1 MKRHKPLLLI
11 TLLSVIALG
20 VPFEFVAAAPL
31 KQGELAVITAPAD
44 NDVVRGV
51 VSIVGSAV
59 HPAFDR
65 YELAYAVEPV
75 TSNDQWVGI
84 GDVGRE
90 QVVNGE
96 LAQWDTTILPDGSYS
111 LRLRVV
117 RNDGNYAEIE
127 VKHVV
132 IANAVPTETP
142 TAAASATPTNTPTP
156 LPPTPTIVIELT
168 VDDTPTPRPLTV
180 TEVLPTPKSTAEGLP
195 IPKVKV
201 DTSPLKSA
209 LLLGGGGML
218 VIFLFFGFLSAVR
231 LVVLGFAKRTGRRRR
246 NRRK

>member
-1 MKRHKPLLLI
+1 MNVRKSFFGTLFLLLI
-11 TLLSVIALG
+11 IAAL
-20 VPFEFVAAAPL
+20 PATASIAAPP

-51 VSIVGSAV
+51 VSIIGSAV

-84 GDVGRE
+84 GEVGRE

-96 LAQWDTTILPDGSYS
+96 LAKWDTTILPDGSYS

-117 RNDGNYAEIE
+117 RNDGNYSETE

-132 IANAVPTETP
+132 VANAVPTETP
-142 TAAASATPTNTPTP
+142 TPSASPTPTTTPTP
-156 LPPTPTIVIELT
+156 LPPTPTIVIELPT
-168 VDDTPTPRPLTV
+168 PEATPTPRVLTV
-180 TEVLPTPKSTAEGLP
+180 TETLPTPEATAEGLP
-195 IPKVKV
+195 IPKVKLDV
-201 DTSPLKSA
+201 APLKSA
-209 LLLGGGGML
+209 CLLGGGGML
-218 VIFLFFGFLSAVR
+218 VIFLFFGFLSAIR
-231 LVVLGFAKRTGRRRR
+231 LAVLGFAKRTKRGRRKR
-246 NRRK
+246 